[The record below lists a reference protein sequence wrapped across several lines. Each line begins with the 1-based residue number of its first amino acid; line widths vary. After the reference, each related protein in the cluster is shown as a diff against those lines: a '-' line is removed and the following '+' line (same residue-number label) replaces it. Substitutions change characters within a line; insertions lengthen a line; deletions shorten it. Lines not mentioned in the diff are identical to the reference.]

1 MRLYLKVILTVAL
14 AALLAACA
22 TFYQKT
28 YQVQS
33 NIAQGNFEKAD
44 RLMANDTKW
53 AENNHRVLY
62 YMNRGVVSYMMGDY
76 RESINFLNQ
85 ADYYIEDYSKQFGWE
100 ALSLVS
106 NPMVKPYR
114 PEDFEAIMIHF
125 YKALNFLSLD
135 DLEGALVE
143 ARRINIRLNQL
154 NDKYKDHK
162 NKYQRDAFAHNL
174 MGMIY
179 EAAGD
184 YNNAFIAYRNSLET
198 YENDYMELFG
208 LEAPE
213 QLKKDLLKTAKLTG
227 LNEDVVYY
235 EDKFEMQAPEI
246 RNENPGEL
254 LIFWLN
260 GMGPVKSEWDITITN
275 FGFSNGMVHLGNPQL
290 GLNYT
295 YHSNNLSPREK
306 TAFKNLSFFSV
317 AFPKYIER
325 PPVFNTGYVSYN
337 DTIHGFEEAEDIN
350 QIAFQCLR
358 DRMVRELGNTLLR
371 VATKRALEELA
382 NNENENL
389 GTIVSIVNALTE
401 KADTRNWQ
409 SLPHTIY
416 YTRIPLSAG
425 NHTLDLHFS
434 GKNSST
440 RQIEVDII
448 KGKTTFYTFHTMNT
462 SAL

>member
-1 MRLYLKVILTVAL
+1 MRRYLKVIIFVAL
-14 AALLAACA
+14 TAILAACA

-28 YQVQS
+28 FQVQS

-44 RLMANDTKW
+44 RLLANDTQW

-62 YMNRGVVSYMMGDY
+62 YMNRGVVSYMMGEY
-76 RESINFLNQ
+76 QQSINFLNQ
-85 ADYYIEDYSKQFGWE
+85 ADYYIEDYTKQFGWE

-125 YKALNFLSLD
+125 YKALNFLALN

-179 EAAGD
+179 EAAAD
-184 YNNAFIAYRNSLET
+184 YNNAFIAYRNSFEA
-198 YENDYMELFG
+198 YENDYADLFG
-208 LEAPE
+208 LRAPD
-213 QLKKDLLKTAKLTG
+213 QLKEDLLRAAKLSG
-227 LNEDVVYY
+227 LKEELYFY
-235 EDKFEMQAPEI
+235 EEKFEMQAPEI
-246 RNENPGEL
+246 QTDTSGEL
-254 LIFWLN
+254 LVFWLN

-275 FGFSNGMVHLGNPQL
+275 FGFSNNMVHLGNPQL
-290 GLNYT
+290 GLNYS
-295 YHSNNLSPREK
+295 YHSANLSQREK
-306 TAFKNLSFFSV
+306 IAFKNLSFFSV
-317 AFPKYIER
+317 AFPKYVER
-325 PPVFNTGYVSYN
+325 PPVYNTGYISYN
-337 DTIHGFEEAEDIN
+337 DTIHTFEEAEDIN

-416 YTRIPLSAG
+416 YTRIPLPEG
-425 NHTLDLHFS
+425 PHLLDLHFS

-440 RQIEVDII
+440 KQIEVDIVN
-448 KGKTTFYTFHTMNT
+448 GRTSFYTFHTMNT
-462 SAL
+462 SAF